1 MKSCGLIAA
10 GQLTE
15 YHHILLLL
23 GRLRLR
29 SVFRIES
36 TVQLYQVSF
45 ISFRCLGNLDGQTN
59 KVKPHRE
66 SSCYEKF
73 HHKNN
78 LQSTKRKCQN
88 SPKYQSGILED
99 ILNNLSSKNNE
110 LDIYVLYESELSF
123 VLIRIIQPVGGD
135 SSCQAFNN
143 ER

>member
-1 MKSCGLIAA
+1 MKLLNSEQFVVKCCGLVAA
-10 GQLTE
+10 DKVC
-15 YHHILLLL
+15 YHYVLLLL

-73 HHKNN
+73 HHKNH
-78 LQSTKRKCQN
+78 LRSTKRSRKCQN

-99 ILNNLSSKNNE
+99 FLNNLSSKSD
-110 LDIYVLYESELSF
+110 DIV
-123 VLIRIIQPVGGD
+123 
-135 SSCQAFNN
+135 
-143 ER
+143 